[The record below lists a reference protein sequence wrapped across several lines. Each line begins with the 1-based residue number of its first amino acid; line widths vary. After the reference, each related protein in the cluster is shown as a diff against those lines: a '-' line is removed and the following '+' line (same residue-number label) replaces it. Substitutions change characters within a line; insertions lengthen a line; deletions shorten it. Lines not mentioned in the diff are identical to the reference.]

1 VLGLP
6 DVSELISERERRKML
21 AVHLCGPRVL
31 MRLASIGVRRLVDLH
46 GHDPWELMHE
56 INLEAGRP
64 IWRPPLAV
72 QALQNLV
79 DAAEREAAR
88 ASQAAE
94 HG

>member
-1 VLGLP
+1 LP
-6 DVSELISERERRKML
+6 EVSELISERERAKML
-21 AVHLCGPRVL
+21 AVPLCPRVL
-31 MRLASIGVRRLVDLH
+31 MRLASIGAQRLVDLRDR
-46 GHDPWELMHE
+46 DPWELMHE

-79 DAAEREAAR
+79 DAAEREAACASR
-88 ASQAAE
+88 ARK

>member
-1 VLGLP
+1 
-6 DVSELISERERRKML
+6 ML
-21 AVHLCGPRVL
+21 AIHPCGPRVV
-31 MRLASIGVRRLVDLH
+31 MRLASIGVRRLADLR
-46 GHDPWELMHE
+46 GRDPCKLMHE

-79 DAAEREAAR
+79 DAAEREATCPGQAR
-88 ASQAAE
+88 E

>member
-1 VLGLP
+1 
-6 DVSELISERERRKML
+6 M
-21 AVHLCGPRVL
+21 GPTYLRTGA
-31 MRLASIGVRRLVDLH
+31 ASIGVRRLADLR
-46 GHDPWELMHE
+46 GRDPWELMHV

-79 DAAEREAAR
+79 DAAEREAAC
-88 ASQAAE
+88 ASEARQ